1 MLVGHILA
9 GRAMFTPGSYRLSV
23 KTGRSKERPANTR
36 DKVERGRPIK
46 KRVHRQS
53 YTELDTKEAI
63 RLVQEDG
70 LTILMTASFTNDRKL
85 NAVPRNFRHENY
97 TIVFFSKW
105 IWYPVQAS
113 IYLF

>member
-1 MLVGHILA
+1 
-9 GRAMFTPGSYRLSV
+9 V
-23 KTGRSKERPANTR
+23 K
-36 DKVERGRPIK
+36 RGRPIK

-85 NAVPRNFRHENY
+85 NAVPRNFSNANFAN
-97 TIVFFSKW
+97 VSVSKW
-105 IWYPVQAS
+105 IWYPVQVS